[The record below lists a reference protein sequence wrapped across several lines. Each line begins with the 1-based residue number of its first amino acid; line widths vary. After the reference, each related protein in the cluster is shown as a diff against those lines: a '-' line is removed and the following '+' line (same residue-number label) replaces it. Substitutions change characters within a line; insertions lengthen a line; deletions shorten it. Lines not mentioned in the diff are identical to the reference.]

1 MGGKADWRVR
11 GLESRRK
18 KSEKKKNVEDVRFLV
33 ETSDS
38 RRSGDRLRQTSG
50 KKVPVEIIVVD
61 HIEKTPVEN

>member
-1 MGGKADWRVR
+1 V
-11 GLESRRK
+11 
-18 KSEKKKNVEDVRFLV
+18 KNVGGCPDLV